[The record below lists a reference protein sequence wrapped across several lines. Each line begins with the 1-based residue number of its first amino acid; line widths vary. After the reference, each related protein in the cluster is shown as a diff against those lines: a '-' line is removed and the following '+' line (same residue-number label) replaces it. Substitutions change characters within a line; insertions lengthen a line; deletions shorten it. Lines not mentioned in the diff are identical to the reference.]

1 MLDIGLVLCLLKNIK
16 NVHSKRKQETF
27 SKSVFQEKLRKK
39 SGITVEIFLP
49 QKTFVER
56 QVISESLATK
66 F

>member
-16 NVHSKRKQETF
+16 NVNSKRKQQTF

-39 SGITVEIFLP
+39 KWNNSGNFP
-49 QKTFVER
+49 SSKDFVER